1 MTPKEVL
8 YVDDALGHI
17 QFTITQAE
25 EACKNLQDAQLR
37 ENAQQLVKVNQKL
50 FSQFLQL
57 L

>member
-1 MTPKEVL
+1 MTPKELL

-37 ENAQQLVKVNQKL
+37 ENAQQLVKDNQKL
-50 FSQFLQL
+50 FGQFLQL